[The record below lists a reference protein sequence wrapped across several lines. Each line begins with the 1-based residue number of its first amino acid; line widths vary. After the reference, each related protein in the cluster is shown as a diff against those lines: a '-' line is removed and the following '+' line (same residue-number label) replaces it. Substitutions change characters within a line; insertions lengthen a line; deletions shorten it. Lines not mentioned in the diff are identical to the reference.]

1 MTWPTHALNFKS
13 VPVAEQAQELLRYN
27 EGGGGEWKASDGHQ
41 WGMYFF
47 RWLPG
52 RTAGLFIKN
61 HRPDICLPASGMKQ
75 VGTEQRKLLT
85 VNGVPLPI
93 RSYVFENNGMSFH
106 VFYCYWDG
114 TVPNA
119 ATINQENW
127 TASGRLRA
135 VREGRRDVGAQML
148 ELIAAG
154 FDGEESAEQA
164 VRYQLEN
171 IIRRG

>member
-1 MTWPTHALNFKS
+1 
-13 VPVAEQAQELLRYN
+13 VAEQAQELLRYN
-27 EGGGGEWKASDGHQ
+27 EGGGGAWSTDDGHQ

-75 VGTEQRKLLT
+75 IGREQWKFFNL
-85 VNGVPLPI
+85 NGVPLPI
-93 RSYVFENNGMSFH
+93 RAYVFENNGMPLH

-114 TVPNA
+114 TIPNA
-119 ATINQENW
+119 TTMNQENW
-127 TASGRLRA
+127 SASGRLRA
-135 VREGRRDVGAQML
+135 VREGRREVGAQML
-148 ELIAAG
+148 ELVVSGYENDQA
-154 FDGEESAEQA
+154 AEQA
-164 VRYQLEN
+164 VRNQLEN